1 MIPTNMLFCLFPQN
15 LILSIETLLKVTMSV
30 LSPLEFALAY
40 DGLVLCAKGHGS

>member
-1 MIPTNMLFCLFPQN
+1 MISHKHVILPLSQN